1 MSAGRATE
9 LRIWGRKAAFN
20 VQKVLWCADELGLAY
35 ERIDAGL
42 RYGVV
47 DTPAYGALNPNRRVP
62 TLEDGTLVLWESNA
76 IVRYLCVRYGMA
88 RLCPEDLKQR
98 ADVDRWMDWQA
109 ATLYYPAFRAFYLSV
124 VRDPPERQD
133 RARLELLRLEIV
145 AHLRIL
151 DEHLA
156 KRRYVGGRTFT
167 MGDIPIG
174 TVLDKWMRMPIER
187 PSMPALQ
194 DYYLRLKDS
203 QAYRARVVDI
213 ALDAI

>member
-1 MSAGRATE
+1 MSAGRATR
-9 LRIWGRKAAFN
+9 LRVWGRKAAFN

-35 ERIDAGL
+35 ERVDAGL

-76 IVRYLCVRYGMA
+76 IVRYLCAQYGMA

-109 ATLYYPAFRAFYLSV
+109 ATLYYPTFRGFYLSV

-133 RARLELLRLEIV
+133 KAGLESLRLDIV
-145 AHLRIL
+145 ASLRIL
-151 DEHLA
+151 DEHLT
-156 KRRYVGGRTFT
+156 KRRYVGGQTLT

-187 PSMPALQ
+187 PSMPALD

>member
-1 MSAGRATE
+1 MSACGGPE

-20 VQKVLWCADELGLAY
+20 VQKVLWCADELGLSY
-35 ERIDAGL
+35 ERVDAGL

-47 DTPAYGALNPNRRVP
+47 DTPAYAALNPNRRVP
-62 TLEDGTLVLWESNA
+62 TLEDGPLVLWESNA
-76 IVRYLCVRYGMA
+76 IVRYLCARYGMA
-88 RLCPEDLKQR
+88 RLCPEDLQHR

-109 ATLYYPAFRAFYLSV
+109 ATVYYPAFRAFYLSI

-133 RARLELLRLEIV
+133 AERLAALRRDVVASLQVLEL
-145 AHLRIL
+145 
-151 DEHLA
+151 HLA
-156 KRRYVGGRTFT
+156 KRQYVGGDTLT

-187 PSMPALQ
+187 PPAPALN
-194 DYYLRLKDS
+194 DYYLRLKES
-203 QAYRARVVDI
+203 AAYRACVVDI